1 MDLEVQP
8 GELFGLLGP
17 NGAGKTTLIKIL
29 TTLLLPSAG
38 TARVFGFDIE
48 TETKKIR
55 RIMNM
60 VAGGEQSGYGILT
73 VREQLWMFSQFYGL
87 RRARGLGPRRR
98 ADRGGRPR
106 RAARPAGERP
116 VDRPAPED
124 ELRPRPAQRSVDPVP
139 RRADARARR
148 VGRPGR
154 PRARR
159 PAGRRR
165 CPGRTVL
172 LTTHYMAEADELCE
186 RIAIVDR
193 GRVLAIGTPA
203 ELKQRVQRESI
214 FRIELDRLAG
224 GPGALATPARAS

>member
-1 MDLEVQP
+1 MSAQILAPAIDARGIRRVYAAKPEPVTALAGVDLEVQP

-87 RRARGLGPRRR
+87 GAREGWARVDELIEAVGLAEQRWP
-98 ADRGGRPR
+98 
-106 RAARPAGERP
+106 ARERP

-124 ELRPRPAQRSVDPVP
+124 ELRPRACSTTRGSCSSTSRRSGSTCPP
-139 RRADARARR
+139 
-148 VGRPGR
+148 PG
-154 PRARR
+154 P
-159 PAGRRR
+159 
-165 CPGRTVL
+165 
-172 LTTHYMAEADELCE
+172 
-186 RIAIVDR
+186 
-193 GRVLAIGTPA
+193 
-203 ELKQRVQRESI
+203 S
-214 FRIELDRLAG
+214 
-224 GPGALATPARAS
+224 ASS